1 MPPTIKLL
9 TYLLTYYTTGKAVK
23 FRIAGPVGGLE
34 KSMSENHKR
43 VHKSGLRDSKVVE
56 VETDTLANILDR
68 NEAPRFIE
76 YLSLD
81 IEGAL

>member
-1 MPPTIKLL
+1 
-9 TYLLTYYTTGKAVK
+9 
-23 FRIAGPVGGLE
+23 
-34 KSMSENHKR
+34 MSENHKR